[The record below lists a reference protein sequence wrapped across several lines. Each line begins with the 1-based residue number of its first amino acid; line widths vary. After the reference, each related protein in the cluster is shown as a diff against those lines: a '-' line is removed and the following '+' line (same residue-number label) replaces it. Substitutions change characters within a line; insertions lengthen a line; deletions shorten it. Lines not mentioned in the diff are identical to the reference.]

1 VGLTPFT
8 VPVENPVDDAAAVD
22 DPLPI
27 LLDDGPTDEED
38 PLELAP

>member
-8 VPVENPVDDAAAVD
+8 VPVENPVDDAAAD

-38 PLELAP
+38 PLELAL